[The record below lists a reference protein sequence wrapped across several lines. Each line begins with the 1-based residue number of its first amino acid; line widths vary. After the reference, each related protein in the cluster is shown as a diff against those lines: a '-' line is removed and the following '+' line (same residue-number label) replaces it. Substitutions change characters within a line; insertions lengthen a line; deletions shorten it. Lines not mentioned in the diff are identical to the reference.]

1 MSNKILLEVC
11 CGSADDVIQA
21 HLGGADRVELNSS
34 LFHGGLTPTLGSLQV
49 AKDRTPLPIIAMVRP
64 RQGGFCY
71 TDAEFAAALIDARE
85 MIKHGADGLVFGF
98 LHPDGSIDEKRC
110 RQLIDIA
117 KEAGKDAVFHRAID
131 VTPDWKRALDTLIS
145 LGIDRVLT
153 SGQEPDVFFA
163 MDTIKEMV
171 AYAGDSIQILPGA
184 GVTLRNAA
192 KIAEYTGASQLHIAR
207 HKPQTDASTAN
218 NRDIFF
224 GGALYPPEDRYD
236 LIDSGYIHSVT
247 KALKAL

>member
-1 MSNKILLEVC
+1 MKNRILLEVC

-21 HLGGADRVELNSS
+21 HLGGADRVELSS
-34 LFHGGLTPTLGSLQV
+34 NLFHGGLTPTTGTV
-49 AKDRTPLPIIAMVRP
+49 KIAKERTPLPVIAMIRP

-71 TDAEFAAALIDARE
+71 TEAEFAVSLIDARE
-85 MIKHGADGLVFGF
+85 LVKAGADGLVFGF
-98 LHPDGSIDEKRC
+98 LHPDGTIDVNRC
-110 RQLIDIA
+110 RQVIDIA
-117 KEAGKDAVFHRAID
+117 KSAGKEAVFHRAID
-131 VTPDWKRALDTLIS
+131 VTPDWKKALDTLIG
-145 LGIDRVLT
+145 LGVDRVLT

-171 AYAGDSIQILPGA
+171 AFAGDAIEILPGA

-192 KIAEYTGASQLHIAR
+192 KIAEYTGVTQLHIVR
-207 HKPQTDASTAN
+207 FKPQTDSSTAN

-236 LIDSGYIHSVT
+236 LIDSAYIRDVIKS
-247 KALKAL
+247 LG